1 MEGASLV
8 HTNVMETKT
17 VRTDLM
23 KQMKFAIIG
32 NVTRKQNFHA
42 RTENVS
48 LSCGNVILITI
59 VATIAMNQL
68 IFAVIKTVLL
78 VGVVVQVMLI
88 IVASLNGCIVMEKMI
103 AVMVRMS

>member
-1 MEGASLV
+1 M
-8 HTNVMETKT
+8 
-17 VRTDLM
+17 
-23 KQMKFAIIG
+23 
-32 NVTRKQNFHA
+32 TRKQNFHV

-59 VATIAMNQL
+59 VATIVMNQL